1 MKFQA
6 VKGTQDF
13 FGSEAARFHEATMK
27 ARARLERW
35 GYTELMPPILES
47 SALFA
52 RSIGETSDIVE
63 KEIYTFEDKGG
74 RHLSLRPEGT
84 AGAARAFIQNCLDQ
98 KGLFRLFYMGPMF
111 RAERPQ
117 AGRFRQFHQVG
128 AEFFGNGSALA
139 DVEIIL
145 LAGETLSAMGIE
157 SATLLL
163 NSLGCRSCRPS
174 YIHAVTKYLRESKGR
189 LCEDCQRRI
198 EKNPLRAL
206 DCKVDGP
213 GFSGPGVAE
222 FWCVPCRLHFE
233 EVLEWVKKE
242 SSLKVEVR
250 DSLVR
255 GLDYYTRTIF
265 EIVPSSKS
273 EGSQAALC
281 AGGRYDHLLEDLG
294 GQPMPAVGFA
304 VGIERV
310 LEVSRGNGPS
320 SPPAPSVFVALMGK
334 EAARAGLALSRRL
347 HESGRVCVLG
357 DFEKSLKSQLR
368 KASDMKAKFAILIG
382 EDEIRKGAFTVRHLE
397 DHHQESIPPEKVV
410 EYIKEKIH
418 G

>member
-1 MKFQA
+1 
-6 VKGTQDF
+6 
-13 FGSEAARFHEATMK
+13 MK
-27 ARARLERW
+27 ARETLARW
-35 GYTELMPPILES
+35 GYTELLSPLLES

-74 RHLSLRPEGT
+74 RSLSLRPEGT
-84 AGAARAFIQNCLDQ
+84 ASAARAFIQNRLDQ

-139 DVEIIL
+139 DVEVIL
-145 LAGETLSAMGIE
+145 LAGETLSAMGVE
-157 SATLLL
+157 GARLLL
-163 NSLGCRSCRPS
+163 NSLGCRTCRPS
-174 YIHAVTKYLRESKGR
+174 YIQAVTKYLHESKGR
-189 LCEDCQRRI
+189 LCEDCRRRI

-213 GFSGPGVAE
+213 GFKGPGVAE
-222 FWCVPCRLHFE
+222 FWCAECRLHFE
-233 EVLEWVKKE
+233 EVLEFVKKE
-242 SSLKVEVR
+242 SSLQMEVSS
-250 DSLVR
+250 SLVR

-265 EIVPSSKS
+265 EIVPSGMHIIATRSTT
-273 EGSQAALC
+273 ALC

-294 GQPMPAVGFA
+294 GPPMPAVGFA

-334 EAARAGLALSRRL
+334 EAARTGFALSRRL
-347 HESGRVCVLG
+347 HESGMVCVLG

-368 KASDMKAKFAILIG
+368 RASDMKARLAVMIG
-382 EDEIRKGAFTVRHLE
+382 EEELKEGRVTIRNME
-397 DHHQESIPPEKVV
+397 NHHQESIPQ
-410 EYIKEKIH
+410 KEAAAHIVKIQEANRN